1 MERILPA
8 STRNGL
14 APPLFPETPWQLISR
29 LVSIIF
35 FGRKIDTG
43 KTIIESST

>member
-1 MERILPA
+1 MEPILPA
-8 STRNGL
+8 GTRNGL
-14 APPLFPETPWQLISR
+14 ALPLFPETPWQLISM

-35 FGRKIDTG
+35 IGRKIDTG